1 MNTTHLNALTAKFLE
16 AIDDDTIRQ
25 EFVDRGL
32 VLDTEQMVDT
42 LRANDYYVTAEEEAN
57 ELAANLQADGH
68 TDTMLNEMVFEDIED
83 WLKYAKGIQFLHRD
97 IESLLDAV
105 DDDELAGRLTRA
117 GRLVAAD
124 GQEDLVSKWL
134 MERDWATFMPG
145 HNQEYQIAMYLS
157 HHEYLCI
164 RRDDQ
169 MGNNLAHSLDKIGGK
184 GFRPGEGIHGR
195 AMQWAA
201 DGGAALPD
209 VACNLTDEE
218 LLAELRR
225 RMGV

>member
-1 MNTTHLNALTAKFLE
+1 MDTTQLNAITAKFLE
-16 AIDDDTIRQ
+16 AIDDDTIRR

-42 LRANDYYVTAEEEAN
+42 LRASDFYVGAEDEAN
-57 ELAANLQADGH
+57 ELAASLQADGH
-68 TDTMLNEMVFEDIED
+68 TDTMLNEMVFEDIEH
-83 WLKYAKGIQFLHRD
+83 WLLHAKGIQFLHRD
-97 IESLLDAV
+97 IESLLDNV
-105 DDDELAGRLTRA
+105 DDDELAARLTRA

-124 GQEDLVSKWL
+124 GQEDLASKWL
-134 MERDWATFMPG
+134 MERDWATFLPG
-145 HNQEYQIAMYLS
+145 YGQDSRIAMYLS

-164 RRDDQ
+164 RRDEQ
-169 MGNNLAHSLDKIGGK
+169 LGNNLAHALDKAGGK
-184 GFRPGEGIHGR
+184 GFRPGEGLHGR

-225 RMGV
+225 RMGA